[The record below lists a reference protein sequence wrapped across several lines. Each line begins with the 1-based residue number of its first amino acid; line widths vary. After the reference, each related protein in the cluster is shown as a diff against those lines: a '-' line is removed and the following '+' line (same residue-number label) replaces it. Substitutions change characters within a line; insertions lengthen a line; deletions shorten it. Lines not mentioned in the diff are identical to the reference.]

1 MGLWRPGRGQ
11 AAVTTFSRG
20 SSRCRREG
28 GFTLIELGLVILII
42 GVMLAIAIPRLGN
55 RAYKELSS
63 ETRKL
68 ALAVRYLRH
77 AAILNGRT
85 YRLVYDL
92 DNRRYW
98 VEVGDITAP
107 EPSEDDEDEENDLER
122 DFFEEQATAS
132 FRKDRDGPIGDKK
145 LKVPIGFSDVNLP
158 ETFGEVF
165 EGQAFTGFYP
175 DGSVDITVVHLDN
188 GQDAF
193 TLYVI
198 DPILGQVFVE
208 PGYLSWNG

>member
-1 MGLWRPGRGQ
+1 MAMRRRRSKR
-11 AAVTTFSRG
+11 VEVNSRSRAG
-20 SSRCRREG
+20 SRRRQG

-55 RAYKELSS
+55 RTYKQLGS

-92 DNRRYW
+92 DNHVYW
-98 VEVGDITAP
+98 TEVSDVTASDID
-107 EPSEDDEDEENDLER
+107 EGEDDIDGELDSELFAEERAESFAR
-122 DFFEEQATAS
+122 DT
-132 FRKDRDGPIGDKK
+132 DGPIGLKK
-145 LKVPIGFSDVNLP
+145 FKEPTGFSDVNLP
-158 ETFGEVF
+158 ETFGQVF
-165 EGQAFTGFYP
+165 EGQAYTGFYP
-175 DGSVDITVVHLDN
+175 DGSVDVTVIHLDN
-188 GQDAF
+188 GQDAY